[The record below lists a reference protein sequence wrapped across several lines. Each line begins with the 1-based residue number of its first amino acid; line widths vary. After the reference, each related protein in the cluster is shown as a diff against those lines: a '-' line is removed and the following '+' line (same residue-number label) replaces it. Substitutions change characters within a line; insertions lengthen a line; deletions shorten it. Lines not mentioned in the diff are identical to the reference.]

1 MWQWLMTE
9 QCSWAGVQSKEVP
22 VPLPV
27 AFIYYYFVLY
37 FLLVGSTVICDDIK
51 HVLLVLPRV
60 EGQYDQIS
68 TYVIS
73 LFLSL
78 MGRSTL
84 LLYFFYNFIRHVSL
98 NLNYGNTG
106 KEISPLKLQWK
117 HLIEKAVNCH
127 FCFAG
132 WGNEEERETC
142 CLWAGRAPAKAGPA
156 CRCSGASLYRGS

>member
-1 MWQWLMTE
+1 MTE
-9 QCSWAGVQSKEVP
+9 QCSWAGVQSEEVP

-60 EGQYDQIS
+60 EGQCDQIS

-84 LLYFFYNFIRHVSL
+84 LLYFFL
-98 NLNYGNTG
+98 
-106 KEISPLKLQWK
+106 
-117 HLIEKAVNCH
+117 
-127 FCFAG
+127 
-132 WGNEEERETC
+132 
-142 CLWAGRAPAKAGPA
+142 
-156 CRCSGASLYRGS
+156 